1 MEKMRRRCYRVDG
14 MVEPDRPLTEQELEE
29 LQQNLARLSEPSV
42 KEVYR
47 QVTTAMSLPTRCSVF
62 PTRSGVRLPD
72 EQVRKIEIA
81 YPEAFCRAAK
91 AGGARVCG
99 VMTANGRGPRGRD
112 EVSAC

>member
-1 MEKMRRRCYRVDG
+1 MPEDSGKFDIAPLLMLAAHTQMPFSKQRGFRKHNMEKMRRRCYPVDG

-72 EQVRKIEIA
+72 EEVRKIEM
-81 YPEAFCRAAK
+81 P
-91 AGGARVCG
+91 
-99 VMTANGRGPRGRD
+99 
-112 EVSAC
+112 